1 MLVSFATRCIANQ
14 ALPAT
19 ELKAERVQSR
29 QRETGNLY
37 YRHLHR
43 LWARHPERQLRQ
55 RAIRLVDDQGDFIA
69 MTPAPH
75 RPDHFATTGMKA
87 VTDRHLF
94 RLIVSI
100 MSLLRRRPEWSSV
113 DRTLR
118 PRVRF

>member
-19 ELKAERVQSR
+19 ELKAECVQSR

-43 LWARHPERQLRQ
+43 LRARHPERQLRQ

-69 MTPAPH
+69 MTPAPRRH
-75 RPDHFATTGMKA
+75 
-87 VTDRHLF
+87 DRF
-94 RLIVSI
+94 RHNGGESCNG
-100 MSLLRRRPEWSSV
+100 SSPLPA
-113 DRTLR
+113 DSEHY
-118 PRVRF
+118 